1 MAIETKGEEQTIKC
15 DVCGI
20 TQTACGPTRGLIFYN
35 VGWAGDYKCNHDN
48 CSRTIRLDKDTLMMK
63 RDDDPEFKIEVAYLE
78 KLIMFNSFVKI

>member
-1 MAIETKGEEQTIKC
+1 MAAKIKKTLTKMTKRTPKAKVYEDLLKY
-15 DVCGI
+15 V
-20 TQTACGPTRGLIFYN
+20 
-35 VGWAGDYKCNHDN
+35 GDYKCNHDN

>member
-35 VGWAGDYKCNHDN
+35 VGWA
-48 CSRTIRLDKDTLMMK
+48 LDSKNKKHFCEECRPDK
-63 RDDDPEFKIEVAYLE
+63 QDD
-78 KLIMFNSFVKI
+78 